1 MSGYGEPVPPRV
13 SVVIP
18 ARDEAAHIEACVRS
32 VLAQEVEGGLEVV
45 VADAMS
51 GDGTAEL
58 ARAAGAV
65 VVDNPERLTP
75 CGLNHALAAA
85 RGEVVVRFDAHAEMP
100 PGYVAACLRALDEEP
115 GAANVGGWR
124 EVRSDGPWGRA
135 TGAALASRVG
145 VGNARI
151 WRRPA
156 AGAPRTDV
164 DTVPLGC
171 WPAALLREVG
181 GWNES
186 FVRNQDFELNHRLR
200 REGHRIV
207 FDPAIWSVYHP
218 RESLDA
224 VARQYWDY
232 GRFKARMLAADPG
245 SLRPRQL
252 APAGLLAALGG
263 SLLPGPAGRLARAG
277 VGAYAL
283 LLAGVAARGGGGWR
297 TAPVLAAMHLSWGLG
312 LARGVA
318 ELRAPRPW
326 P

>member
-1 MSGYGEPVPPRV
+1 MSGYGSPAPPRV

-32 VLAQEVEGGLEVV
+32 VIAQEVEGGLEVV
-45 VADAMS
+45 VADALS
-51 GDGTAEL
+51 DDGTAEL

-65 VVDNPERLTP
+65 VVANPERLTP

-115 GAANVGGWR
+115 GVANVGGWR

-135 TGAALASRVG
+135 TGAALASRFG
-145 VGNARI
+145 VGNPRI

-156 AGAPRTDV
+156 AGAPRVDV

-171 WPAALLREVG
+171 WPAELLRGLG

-200 REGHRIV
+200 RAGHRIV
-207 FDPAIWSVYHP
+207 FDPAIWSVYRP
-218 RESLDA
+218 RESPEA

-252 APAGLLAALGG
+252 APVGLLAALGG
-263 SLLPGPAGRLARAG
+263 SLLPGRAGRLARTG
-277 VGAYAL
+277 TGAYAL

-297 TAPVLAAMHLSWGLG
+297 TAPVLATMHLSWGLG
-312 LARGVA
+312 LVRGVA
-318 ELRAPRPW
+318 ELRGRRPRR
-326 P
+326 